1 MKQTTAST
9 EAHRMDVLLS
19 FRKRGYNLKDTDDP
33 AVLSMEL
40 GNGYTLLAS
49 VKREWLIS
57 FDDGIQTSEYQIDS
71 VKIPFTNAKDAN
83 KLWKEYEI
91 ALKDIPIEGE
101 PSESPVEVPPVEIPP
116 AEENVEHVQA
126 DEAVVLT
133 DEERIAKMKILDAL
147 EDGELEPT
155 ANKNNPPETV
165 KATIE
170 PPTRNDWKTGGYKA
184 KVQEIGFAEVE
195 PVRPVSQIR
204 PKRTIRGLT
213 PRLAECGK
221 IKIGK
226 KGETRTSAK
235 GNQFRPPEKLDH
247 FVITTMDKV
256 NDDFKQDEALM
267 KKLGRWD
274 TFGGYHCTEIPVRL
288 PYDDPSLNFPTSYA
302 YYDSAACKCRGDGFI
317 ALTSDGETVECNP
330 ETCPYVKDKK
340 CKPNG
345 VLSLILDDAPRVGG
359 VYKFRTTGW
368 NSINN
373 IFSSME
379 FIRGL
384 TNGLLAGLPL
394 MLTLTPKHTVIP
406 GTKTSTTIYMVNL
419 EYRGSLQEMVTAIQ
433 QTMSTRAL
441 MQYSVKDFEKLAEET
456 LALPEAPEECKA
468 IVEEF
473 YPESVK

>member
-1 MKQTTAST
+1 MS
-9 EAHRMDVLLS
+9 LS
-19 FRKRGYNLKDTDDP
+19 N
-33 AVLSMEL
+33 
-40 GNGYTLLAS
+40 
-49 VKREWLIS
+49 
-57 FDDGIQTSEYQIDS
+57 
-71 VKIPFTNAKDAN
+71 
-83 KLWKEYEI
+83 
-91 ALKDIPIEGE
+91 
-101 PSESPVEVPPVEIPP
+101 
-116 AEENVEHVQA
+116 
-126 DEAVVLT
+126 DE
-133 DEERIAKMKILDAL
+133 KMKILLGIRGFAIVKINETSAQWRINSEDVLEIDVSFPPELWEARHKGKVVNWPSGIGIPANIKGLIETLADDYKAAL
-147 EDGELEPT
+147 ERAGIEEDPHEPSAEVAHVETPTEVENVEPENAEEADKLAKLEAIMNGDIESDVSPS
-155 ANKNNPPETV
+155 KNYTPESV
-165 KATIE
+165 KATLE
-170 PPTRNDWKTGGYKA
+170 PQKHNDWKPGGYKA
-184 KVQEIGFAEVE
+184 KVQKIGFAEVT
-195 PVRPVSQIR
+195 PVRPVTQIR

-213 PRLAECGK
+213 PMLAECGK

-226 KGETRTSAK
+226 KGEIKESAR
-235 GNQFRPPEKLDH
+235 GNQFRLPEKIDH
-247 FVITTMDKV
+247 FLITTMDKV
-256 NDDFKQDEALM
+256 NDDFSPDTYIM
-267 KKLGRWD
+267 KKLGDNCR
-274 TFGGYHCTEIPVRL
+274 EIPVRL

-317 ALTSDGETVECNP
+317 ALTADGETVECNP

-419 EYRGSLQEMVTAIQ
+419 EYRGSLQEMVAAIQ

-441 MQYSVKDFEKLAEET
+441 MQYSVRDFEKLAEET
-456 LALPEAPEECKA
+456 LSLPEAPEECKA

-473 YPESVK
+473 YPESVKV